1 MRGVTQEELSA
12 AKLYFIGSFSWI
24 YTSTLSIASLLQVVQ
39 KYNLGIDYFTKRKE
53 IIENLSVEYINEV
66 SQNFFDEKKLFF
78 AIVGNPDKWVINK
91 NFIISMVI

>member
-1 MRGVTQEELSA
+1 MTQEELSA
-12 AKLYFIGSFSWI
+12 AKSYFIGSFSRN

-78 AIVGNPDKWVINK
+78 AIVGNPDK
-91 NFIISMVI
+91 